1 MGFFARSV
9 QGKDD
14 SHWQTLENHLE
25 SVSALAKKFSEPFN
39 AGALGE
45 ICGLLH
51 DLGKGTQEFQVGR
64 LRKGERG
71 VDHSTCGAQW
81 AEKNLSPRSL
91 RRIVGYTIAGHH
103 SGLLDGDHGAKND
116 GSYRAR
122 LEKNIKPVDPSDIP
136 IAIPESIS
144 IDKGS
149 LKLSS
154 GFQVS
159 MLIRM
164 LFSALVDADRLD
176 AEAFSCPEHSS
187 LRSQWPGLS
196 ELKNRL
202 SNYLEDLTNRVSN
215 TLVNEKRKEVLED
228 CTNAAEKPPGLFSLT
243 VPTGGG
249 KTLSSLAFAL
259 NHAVRNGMRRVI
271 YVIPY
276 TSIIEQNA
284 AVFRKVLGTESVL
297 EHHTGF
303 LPVRDTA
310 TDEAN
315 IWEFAVEN
323 WDAPLIVTTNVQFF
337 ETLFSARAGK
347 CRKLHNIA
355 NSVVILDEA
364 QMLPSKLLRP
374 CLEALKELSRRYS
387 TSIVLC
393 TATQPAV
400 QKSDE
405 FTGGLEDVREIARDP
420 QGLQIALERV
430 TVEQIGKRSDSE
442 IADRMCRYNQVLT
455 ITNSRRQSRNIF
467 ELLTEDKGTFHL
479 SGLMYPAHRTRQIER
494 IRKRLDKKQ
503 TCRVVSTQ
511 LVEAGVDL
519 DFPVVFRALS
529 GLDSLAQ
536 AAGRCNREGKPNKG
550 RFYIFES
557 EYRSFDSFLAR
568 CADTGREVLGRR
580 GDDPMSLDA
589 VKDYFQLLFWKMGEK
604 LDHHQILRKFNAGLM
619 RGFFPFREVESVFR
633 LIEQSQFALI
643 IPAPENEH
651 LIKALKEDPH
661 GIRYIRG
668 IQQYSV
674 PVFDSQK
681 PALSGV
687 VEYLDPENERFPL
700 LTNSDLYS
708 DRFGLNLD
716 DPTFRKPE
724 SNVC

>member
-1 MGFFARSV
+1 MVLFARSV
-9 QGKDD
+9 QGKDE
-14 SHWQTLENHLE
+14 SYWQTLDDHLE

-39 AGALGE
+39 VGFLGQ

-51 DLGKGTQEFQVGR
+51 DLGKGTQQFQIGR
-64 LRKGERG
+64 LRKGARG

-81 AEKNLSPRSL
+81 AEKNLPAGL
-91 RRIVGYTIAGHH
+91 GRIIGYAVAGHH
-103 SGLLDGDHGAKND
+103 TGLLDGDHGAMND

-122 LEKNIKPVDPSDIP
+122 LEKKIDSLEPADIP
-136 IAIPESIS
+136 ISNPKEVF
-144 IDKGS
+144 IDKSS
-149 LKLSS
+149 LSVSS
-154 GFQVS
+154 GFQMS

-176 AEAFSCPEHSS
+176 AEAFTCPEHSI

-196 ELKNRL
+196 VLKNRL
-202 SNYLEDLTNRVSN
+202 SNYLEDLTNGASN
-215 TLVNEKRKEVLED
+215 TLVNEKRREVLDD
-228 CTNAAEKPPGLFSLT
+228 CTTAAEQPPGLFSLT

-259 NHAVRNGMRRVI
+259 NHAVRNRMQRVI

-284 AVFRKVLGTESVL
+284 AVFRKVLGAESVL

-303 LPVRDTA
+303 LPAKDTP
-310 TDEAN
+310 TDETN
-315 IWEFAVEN
+315 TWEFAVEN

-374 CLEALKELSRRYS
+374 SLEALKELARRYL
-387 TSIVLC
+387 TTIVLC
-393 TATQPAV
+393 TATQPAIH
-400 QKSDE
+400 KSDE

-420 QGLQIALERV
+420 RGLQIALERV
-430 TVEQIGKRSDSE
+430 TVEQIGKRTDRE
-442 IADRMCRYNQVLT
+442 IADRMSRCDQVLT
-455 ITNSRRQSRNIF
+455 ITNSRRQSRKIF
-467 ELLTEDKGTFHL
+467 ELLTEEKVAFHL

-494 IRKRLDKKQ
+494 IRERLDKKQ
-503 TCRVVSTQ
+503 ACRVVSTQ

-536 AAGRCNREGKPNKG
+536 AAGRCNREGKLSKG

-557 EYRSFDSFLAR
+557 EYRSFDSFLGR
-568 CADTGREVLGRR
+568 CADTGREVLGSH
-580 GDDPMSLDA
+580 GEDPMSLDA
-589 VKDYFQLLFWKMGEK
+589 VKEYFQLLFWKMGEK
-604 LDHHQILRKFNAGLM
+604 LDHHLILKKFNAGLM
-619 RGFFPFREVESVFR
+619 RGFFPFSEIESVYR

-643 IPAPENEH
+643 IPTPENEH
-651 LIKALKEDPH
+651 LIKALKEDSH
-661 GIRYIRG
+661 EIQHIRG

-681 PALSGV
+681 QALSGV

-700 LTNSDLYS
+700 LTNSDLYN

-716 DPTFRKPE
+716 DPTFRNPE